1 MSFGVWDCQSG
12 TLLHDRETMVS
23 LQQGHELLTEN
34 LAVIER
40 AISFAARR
48 YRLEHEDAEELAG
61 IVKLKLVE
69 NDYAILQSF
78 EQRSSFATFIGIVV
92 QRMALDYRIHTWGRW
107 HSSAEAK
114 RLGGLAVDLERILH
128 RDGRTLGDALSL
140 LRSRHPG
147 ITPESLAALA
157 EKLPPRAPRH
167 REVEL
172 EEATDAALLH
182 APDAE
187 EPIFAAD
194 RRRSSEKLSQL
205 MSVAIAR
212 LPDDDRLILQ
222 LRFENG
228 MSVAQIARAL
238 GLDQKLTYRR
248 IERNMLAIR
257 RDLEGSGITSG
268 DVADLIGRDEV
279 LLHFELGNRDRRPSK
294 QNDERTL
301 AHREETP

>member
-1 MSFGVWDCQSG
+1 M
-12 TLLHDRETMVS
+12 RETMESV
-23 LQQGHELLTEN
+23 QEGHELLTEN

-40 AISFAARR
+40 AIGFAARR
-48 YRLEHEDAEELAG
+48 HRLEREDAEEFAS

-69 NDYAILQSF
+69 NDYAILHAF
-78 EQRSSFATFIGIVV
+78 EQRSSFGTYISIVV

-114 RLGGLAVDLERILH
+114 RLGGLAVDLEQLLH
-128 RDGRTLGDALSL
+128 RDGRTLDEAMLL
-140 LRSRHPG
+140 LRSRHQG
-147 ITPESLAALA
+147 ITHDTLSALAA
-157 EKLPPRAPRH
+157 KLPPRAPRH

-172 EEATDAALLH
+172 EEATDAALTH

-187 EPIFAAD
+187 EPILAAD
-194 RRRSSEKLSQL
+194 RRRSSERLSEL
-205 MSVAIAR
+205 MTTAMAR

-222 LRFENG
+222 LRYENG

-248 IERNMLAIR
+248 IERNMHTIR
-257 RDLEGSGITSG
+257 RELEGSGITSG
-268 DVADLIGRDEV
+268 EVADLIGRDEV
-279 LLHFELGNRDRRPSK
+279 LLHFELGNRKWRPSI
-294 QNDERTL
+294 QSDERTL